1 MSLNKVVSIGAWL
14 LAFTASTV
22 SGQTPAWTNERSIN
36 QITERVYRF
45 GATQNAMFVVTPAGI
60 ILVDGSCDNMEWLK
74 SELKRRFNQPVKYAV
89 MSHDHQSHICDMDV
103 FADTAVGIGHVNIL
117 PHILRE
123 KRKTIIPQILFE
135 DRMEIELGGMKVV
148 LLHLGPTHSDNM
160 IYVHVP
166 SEGVMFA
173 PDFGRGR
180 NILPDFRDLDVHNS
194 LKALTT
200 LSLLPDVKIV
210 LEGHDK
216 FTQTQQQ
223 AFGEFRR
230 YLQAVRDRVLERMVA
245 GKSLSEIRREVTMTD
260 FKEFNQA
267 PPRVVVQVETM
278 YDYLWRYREPT
289 VGGAQV
295 PVRPPRD

>member
-1 MSLNKVVSIGAWL
+1 MSLKKMVSTGASV
-14 LAFTASTV
+14 LAFTTSTV
-22 SGQTPAWTNERSIN
+22 FGQTPMWTNERSIN
-36 QITERVYRF
+36 QITEHVYRF
-45 GATQNAMFVVTPAGI
+45 GATQNAMFIVTPAGI

-148 LLHLGPTHSDNM
+148 LLHLGPTHSDNL

-223 AFGEFRR
+223 AFLEFRR

-245 GKSLSEIRREVTMTD
+245 GKSLSEIRQEVTMSD
-260 FKEFNQA
+260 FKEFNQS
-267 PPRVVVQVETM
+267 PQRVVVQVETM
-278 YDYLWRYREPT
+278 FDYLWRYREPT
-289 VGGAQV
+289 VGGPQV
-295 PVRPPRD
+295 PVRAPRD

>member
-36 QITERVYRF
+36 QIAEHVYRF

-74 SELKRRFNQPVKYAV
+74 SELKRRFNQPVRYAV

-123 KRKTIIPQILFE
+123 KRRTIIPQILFE

-173 PDFGRGR
+173 PEEPERDRAGGHDVRLQGVQPGSAARRRPGGDDVRLSVAIPRADRGR
-180 NILPDFRDLDVHNS
+180 RTGARAHAAR
-194 LKALTT
+194 LKRLRSRTATAL
-200 LSLLPDVKIV
+200 LSLW
-210 LEGHDK
+210 
-216 FTQTQQQ
+216 
-223 AFGEFRR
+223 ARR
-230 YLQAVRDRVLERMVA
+230 
-245 GKSLSEIRREVTMTD
+245 RRGRRSS
-260 FKEFNQA
+260 
-267 PPRVVVQVETM
+267 P
-278 YDYLWRYREPT
+278 
-289 VGGAQV
+289 
-295 PVRPPRD
+295 